1 MFKDEMIDLV
11 DKHDNVVGQI
21 MRSEAYAQKLF
32 PSMRAVWLNIK
43 TKDGLFWIPRR
54 SPKKKVLPNHLDGS
68 VIGHVAAG
76 QSYEEAVAFAAA
88 NEVNLDVKNK
98 ITYKGKLTPQ
108 EHNSFCMYAIYELEV
123 DKPFDVQF
131 SDRNFSEGRWM
142 SAQDLRDVVAS
153 GSEVKEMLPYVFNH
167 FYGIE
172 F

>member
-1 MFKDEMIDLV
+1 MFKDELIDLV

-54 SPKKKVLPNHLDGS
+54 SPHKKVLPNHLDGS

-76 QSYEEAVAFAAA
+76 QTYEDAVVFAAQ
-88 NEVNLDVKNK
+88 NEVNLDLKGK
-98 ITYKGKLTPQ
+98 IKQVGKLTPH

-123 DKPFDVQF
+123 DEPFDVNF
-131 SDRNFSEGRWM
+131 SDKNFSEGTWM
-142 SAQDLRDVVAS
+142 SAQDIVDAVARK
-153 GSEVKEMLPYVFNH
+153 EQMKEMLPFVFNH